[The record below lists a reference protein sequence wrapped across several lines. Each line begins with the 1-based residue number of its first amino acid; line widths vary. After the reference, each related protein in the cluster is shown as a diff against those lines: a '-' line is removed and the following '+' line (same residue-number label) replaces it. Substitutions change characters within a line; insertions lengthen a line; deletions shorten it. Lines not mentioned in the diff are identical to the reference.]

1 MEEERV
7 RCPLVDEDITPIE
20 CMENRD
26 IREESIPERFKQK
39 KDWKDIL
46 PKIQLRDY

>member
-7 RCPLVDEDITPIE
+7 RCPLIDEDISPIE

-26 IREESIPERFKQK
+26 IREELIPDKFKEK
-39 KDWKDIL
+39 KDWKDICS
-46 PKIQLRDY
+46 KCKYYEY